1 MLIHHRHRIPILLPI
16 LSRRVVATSDLG
28 YCQWVLNQEGCN
40 GQLALF
46 KSYLQGTAPPTDQ
59 NNNFNNNSRRFSQ
72 QHPNTQHPS
81 SAPTSGQHPSQPPS
95 SGWRPQNP
103 RGHLPTFQEYAF
115 SAPPATRNSISTPHL
130 PLSGGGLPTY
140 DPNRVQQYSAGSQ
153 PSMPPYQTPRTLPWQ
168 STQNNVHNQ
177 HVAGYRTKSAPAAP
191 TCQNAAS
198 DGKTYNFRMEIG
210 SNGSLKL
217 TSGDWL
223 PRDLWRALSF
233 ETPLLRPVDNNPG
246 EYVVNEALM
255 PNTSRAKII
264 DKVIAEAKKLPGVA
278 VVEPIPQFVLSVLSS
293 NPTPTETIP
302 IPEAIDAIQPP
313 LKPYQRAGVEFALQR
328 RGRCLLG
335 DEMGLGK
342 TLQALAVALAYRT
355 EWPVLVICPPSL
367 KFVWK
372 DQILE
377 WLKDHVRG
385 DQVQVIMK
393 GKDTIQSDAKFVI
406 VGYPLMNN
414 SKLQTRPNGSNF
426 QVVICDECHAIKDS
440 KAQRTRAVI
449 PVIQRANRAILI
461 SGTPALNRAAEL
473 YNILYCL
480 LKDFP
485 SESKFH
491 NRYCIKEQQHIGK
504 GRVVNKWVGAENK
517 EELYS
522 LLTSTIMI
530 RRLKKDVLK
539 ELPEKNRIK
548 VPLDIT
554 DSKAQKVLA
563 EVQQAQKTM
572 RELSKESL
580 MNGGGQRSE
589 GFLEVWRKTGEAK
602 IGAVKDYLDY
612 LLDND
617 CKMLVFAHHRSMLDK
632 LEEKVDGIL
641 RVKGS
646 SAGKNYGLIRIDGQT
661 PQTKRPELVKKFQE
675 DDNIRV
681 AVLSI
686 TACSEGLTLTAASV
700 VVFAELY
707 WVPGTIEQAEARV
720 HRIGQTKSCVDIH
733 YLIARGSPD
742 EAVYA
747 CLKRKKEDTSAILNG
762 EVETLKAHD
771 SPVRF
776 GGAKRTRPINDL
788 YEAAEAAVEEV
799 SELSYF
805 RMFFPSPIALTRIP
819 REMVFAMARG
829 SYGRTK
835 KCFRLAIGRVMHD
848 LMRSYIARQKRS
860 RIHRCHWIARLNAAT
875 REYNMPYAHFIN
887 GVRTG
892 DMMLSRR
899 VLTTLAETE
908 PITFKA
914 VLDESKR
921 YWKVEP
927 SRIRDIRGV

>member
-1 MLIHHRHRIPILLPI
+1 MFTRGSCLELRTSQSNNPYILLPKQI
-16 LSRRVVATSDLG
+16 APDQPWAPSSRRA
-28 YCQWVLNQEGCN
+28 VL
-40 GQLALF
+40 
-46 KSYLQGTAPPTDQ
+46 
-59 NNNFNNNSRRFSQ
+59 
-72 QHPNTQHPS
+72 HP
-81 SAPTSGQHPSQPPS
+81 
-95 SGWRPQNP
+95 
-103 RGHLPTFQEYAF
+103 F
-115 SAPPATRNSISTPHL
+115 
-130 PLSGGGLPTY
+130 
-140 DPNRVQQYSAGSQ
+140 D
-153 PSMPPYQTPRTLPWQ
+153 
-168 STQNNVHNQ
+168 
-177 HVAGYRTKSAPAAP
+177 
-191 TCQNAAS
+191 
-198 DGKTYNFRMEIG
+198 
-210 SNGSLKL
+210 
-217 TSGDWL
+217 
-223 PRDLWRALSF
+223 
-233 ETPLLRPVDNNPG
+233 
-246 EYVVNEALM
+246 
-255 PNTSRAKII
+255 
-264 DKVIAEAKKLPGVA
+264 
-278 VVEPIPQFVLSVLSS
+278 
-293 NPTPTETIP
+293 
-302 IPEAIDAIQPP
+302 
-313 LKPYQRAGVEFALQR
+313 
-328 RGRCLLG
+328 
-335 DEMGLGK
+335 
-342 TLQALAVALAYRT
+342 
-355 EWPVLVICPPSL
+355 
-367 KFVWK
+367 
-372 DQILE
+372 
-377 WLKDHVRG
+377 
-385 DQVQVIMK
+385 
-393 GKDTIQSDAKFVI
+393 
-406 VGYPLMNN
+406 
-414 SKLQTRPNGSNF
+414 F

-522 LLTSTIMI
+522 LLT
-530 RRLKKDVLK
+530 
-539 ELPEKNRIK
+539 N
-548 VPLDIT
+548 
-554 DSKAQKVLA
+554 SKAQKVLA

-675 DDNIRV
+675 DEDIRV

-887 GVRTG
+887 
-892 DMMLSRR
+892 
-899 VLTTLAETE
+899 
-908 PITFKA
+908 
-914 VLDESKR
+914 
-921 YWKVEP
+921 
-927 SRIRDIRGV
+927 RG